1 MLRPLPDGVHAS
13 PADLAICRQMIRD
26 GSKTF
31 YAASRLLPHRVRDAA
46 LSLYGFCRAA
56 DDLVDK
62 SQDISAA
69 VASLQER
76 LDGIYGGSPSTI
88 PADRAFADVAA
99 EYEIPRA
106 LPEGLIEGF
115 AWDAKNKSYDT
126 VDDLIAYAVR
136 VAGAVGAMMAI
147 IMNRREPDAVARACD
162 LGIAMQL
169 TNIARDIGEDARM
182 GRLYIPRQWLA
193 EAGIDAD
200 RWLARPH
207 HDERWAGVARR
218 LLALADDF
226 YASASH
232 GVEILP
238 AACRPAIR
246 AAHAMYREIGRQVER
261 NGYNSIDRRAVVSTA
276 RKARLLCR
284 SALPSR
290 SGGSSQQLAHPEAQ
304 FVIDAVAAAPL
315 PEEALRGFDGRMA
328 WIVNL
333 FTRLEAAKR

>member
-1 MLRPLPDGVHAS
+1 MLQPLPDGVHAS

-31 YAASRLLPHRVRDAA
+31 YAASRLLPHKVRDAA

-62 SQDISAA
+62 SEDISAA
-69 VASLQER
+69 VASLRER

-99 EYEIPRA
+99 AYEIPRA

-115 AWDAKNKSYDT
+115 AWDATNKSYAT

-147 IMNRREPDAVARACD
+147 IMNRRSPEAIARACD

-182 GRLYIPRQWLA
+182 GRIYIPRDWLA
-193 EAGIDAD
+193 GAGIDPKD
-200 RWLARPH
+200 WLARPR
-207 HDERWAGVARR
+207 HDERWARVVQR
-218 LLALADDF
+218 LLALADEF
-226 YASASH
+226 YASSSS
-232 GVEILP
+232 GIEILP

-246 AAHAMYREIGRQVER
+246 AAQTMYREIGRQVAR
-261 NGYNSIDRRAVVSTA
+261 NGCNSIDQRAVVSPA
-276 RKARLLCR
+276 RKARLLFR
-284 SALPSR
+284 SALPLR
-290 SGGSSQQLAHPEAQ
+290 GTGPLQRPVHAEAQ
-304 FVIDAVAAAPL
+304 FIADAVAAAPA
-315 PEEALRGFDGRMA
+315 PSDALRGFDARVA
-328 WIVNL
+328 WLVGL
-333 FTRLEAAKR
+333 FARLEEAKR